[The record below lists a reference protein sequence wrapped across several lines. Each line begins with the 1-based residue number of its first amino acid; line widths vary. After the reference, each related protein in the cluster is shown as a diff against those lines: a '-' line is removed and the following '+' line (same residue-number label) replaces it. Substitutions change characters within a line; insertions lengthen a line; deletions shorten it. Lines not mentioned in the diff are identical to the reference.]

1 MARRDPGLERFG
13 VIVSH
18 RGQRH
23 GALLF
28 APNAD
33 CPLYHQGPAKTYRAP
48 GAATATMLHAAGVA
62 SPPRPFH
69 ENG

>member
-1 MARRDPGLERFG
+1 MGIAPNGMARRDPGLGRFG

-28 APNAD
+28 D
-33 CPLYHQGPAKTYRAP
+33 PAC
-48 GAATATMLHAAGVA
+48 
-62 SPPRPFH
+62 
-69 ENG
+69 

>member
-28 APNAD
+28 DPE
-33 CPLYHQGPAKTYRAP
+33 C
-48 GAATATMLHAAGVA
+48 
-62 SPPRPFH
+62 
-69 ENG
+69 